1 MNPTDELTGLEEQA
15 ARTGMKLAVE
25 RLNGHWRAGFVLAN
39 RNGDC
44 VFALHAIGA
53 DEDAAI
59 QKLAEIVGHQAETRP
74 LRLQARR

>member
-1 MNPTDELTGLEEQA
+1 MDPTDELRWLEDEA
-15 ARTGMKLAVE
+15 AKTGMKLAIE

-44 VFALHAIGA
+44 VFALHAVGP

-59 QKLAEIVGHQAETRP
+59 QRLAQVV
-74 LRLQARR
+74 ARQTATQHR